1 MHDGQLDLFDA
12 LETEVIVGARPTCNQ
27 ASTLSRR
34 ADASNSELIGITT
47 SVEDR
52 PNFQP
57 VMVLPFPLVARVG
70 KIRDVATKMVATKS
84 PRHAESYR
92 AQVTEA
98 LRVNLTSKRVP
109 TELQA
114 SELRQFWRAVDLE
127 VARLLNPSRRPG
139 GGKA

>member
-1 MHDGQLDLFDA
+1 MLPRL
-12 LETEVIVGARPTCNQ
+12 P
-27 ASTLSRR
+27 SRR
-34 ADASNSELIGITT
+34 GPGNQTIEQL
-47 SVEDR
+47 
-52 PNFQP
+52 P
-57 VMVLPFPLVARVG
+57 VQL
-70 KIRDVATKMVATKS
+70 

-139 GGKA
+139 GRKA